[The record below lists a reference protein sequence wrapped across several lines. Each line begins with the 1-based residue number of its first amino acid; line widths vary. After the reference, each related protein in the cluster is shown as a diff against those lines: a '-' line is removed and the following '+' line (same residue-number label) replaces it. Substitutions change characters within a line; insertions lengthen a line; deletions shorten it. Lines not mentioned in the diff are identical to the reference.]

1 MKQFADEIQKDQAT
15 NSSKLFISKTRRFQ
29 EDSEE
34 TQLLLKLSLMIM
46 ESLKGKKT
54 SKNYTT

>member
-15 NSSKLFISKTRRFQ
+15 NLSKLFISKTRRFQ

-34 TQLLLKLSLMIM
+34 TPLLLKLSPMIM

-54 SKNYTT
+54 SKNYST

>member
-1 MKQFADEIQKDQAT
+1 MKQFADEILKDQAT

-34 TQLLLKLSLMIM
+34 TQLPLKLSLMIM

-54 SKNYTT
+54 LKNKST

>member
-1 MKQFADEIQKDQAT
+1 MKQFAGETQNDQAT

-34 TQLLLKLSLMIM
+34 TQLLLKLSLTIM
-46 ESLKGKKT
+46 ES
-54 SKNYTT
+54 